1 MSVFLKSLADARRA
15 GKPVGITSVCS
26 AHPLVLEA
34 AMSLAQRQGGPVLI
48 EATCNQVNQFGGYTG
63 KTPAQFASEVLALAE
78 ANGVEAS
85 NVILGGD
92 HLGPNPWRR
101 ELAAEAMAKAEVMVA
116 DYVKAGFTKIH
127 LDASMACADDP
138 SALDD
143 TIVAQRA
150 ARLARVAE
158 RAAREVG
165 TKPLYVLGTEVPV
178 PGGADHALD
187 VVAPTKARAAKATIA
202 THREIFAREGLSEAF
217 DRCIAF
223 VVQPGVEFGNENV
236 VGYRPE
242 LAKELTQVLDQ
253 EAGLVF
259 EAHSTDYQSESA
271 LTALV
276 RDGFP
281 ILKVGPGLT
290 FALREGLFALDLIAT
305 ELDPDYDRDLAV
317 TMERLMLKHRG
328 DWAGHYHGSDEA
340 IRLQL
345 RYSYS
350 DRIRYYWGY
359 PEAIAAVQKLT
370 HTLHGREISPTL
382 ASQFLGRMA
391 DRIGSKDSVDKI
403 VKTFVGDVLETYSRA
418 AAAFD
423 CSVVRR

>member
-1 MSVFLKSLADARRA
+1 MNLFLKSLADARRA

-34 AMSLAQRQGGPVLI
+34 TMSLARREGGPVLI

-63 KTPAQFASEVLALAE
+63 KTPADFAGDVLALAE
-78 ANGVEAS
+78 ANGVATS
-85 NVILGGD
+85 DVILGGD

-101 ELAAEAMAKAEVMVA
+101 ESASAAMAKAEVMVA
-116 DYVKAGFTKIH
+116 EYVRAGFTKIH

-143 TIVAQRA
+143 AIVAQRA
-150 ARLARVAE
+150 AKLAKIAE
-158 RAAREVG
+158 QAAQEAG

-187 VVAPTKARAAKATIA
+187 VVEPTGAEAARATIE

-242 LAKELTQVLDQ
+242 LARKLTRVLDH
-253 EAGLVF
+253 EVGLVF

-305 ELDPDYDRDLAV
+305 ELERDYNRNLAV
-317 TMERLMLKHRG
+317 TMERLMLKHTG

-359 PEAIAAVQKLT
+359 PEAVGAVQKLT
-370 HTLHGREISPTL
+370 DTLNGREIPPTL

-391 DRIGSKDSVDKI
+391 DRIGAKNSVGRI
-403 VKTFVGDVLETYSRA
+403 VKTFVGDVLETYGRA
-418 AAAFD
+418 CRQAG
-423 CSVVRR
+423 

>member
-1 MSVFLKSLADARRA
+1 MNLFLKSLADARRA

-34 AMSLAQRQGGPVLI
+34 TMSLARREGGPVLI

-63 KTPAQFASEVLALAE
+63 KTPADFAGDVLALAE
-78 ANGVEAS
+78 ASGVTTSE
-85 NVILGGD
+85 VILGGD

-101 ELAAEAMAKAEVMVA
+101 ETASAAMAKAEIMVA
-116 DYVKAGFTKIH
+116 EYVRAGFTKIH

-143 TIVAQRA
+143 AIVAQRA
-150 ARLARVAE
+150 ARLAKIAE
-158 RAAREVG
+158 QAAREVG

-187 VVAPTKARAAKATIA
+187 VVEPTGAEAATATIE
-202 THREIFAREGLSEAF
+202 THREIFVREGLSEAF

-236 VGYRPE
+236 IGYRPE
-242 LAKELTQVLDQ
+242 LARKLTSVLDH
-253 EAGLVF
+253 EVGLVF

-305 ELDPDYDRDLAV
+305 ELDPDYDRNLAV
-317 TMERLMLKHRG
+317 TMERLMLKYTG
-328 DWAGHYHGSDEA
+328 GWAGHHYGSEEA

-359 PEAIAAVQKLT
+359 PEAVGAVQKLT
-370 HTLHGREISPTL
+370 DTLHGREIPPTL

-391 DRIGSKDSVDKI
+391 DRIGAKDSVDRI
-403 VKTFVGDVLETYSRA
+403 VKTFVGDVLETYHRA
-418 AAAFD
+418 CRQAG
-423 CSVVRR
+423 

>member
-1 MSVFLKSLADARRA
+1 MSDFLRGLAEARRA
-15 GKPVGITSVCS
+15 GRPVGITSVCS

-34 AMSLAQRQGGPVLI
+34 TLSLAQREGGPVLI

-63 KTPAQFASEVLALAE
+63 KTPAEFAGDVLALAD
-78 ANGVEAS
+78 ASGVAAS
-85 NVILGGD
+85 SVILGGD

-101 ELAAEAMAKAEVMVA
+101 EPASEAMAKADVMVA
-116 DYVKAGFTKIH
+116 AYVKAGFTKIH

-138 SALDD
+138 STLDD
-143 TIVAQRA
+143 MIVAQRA
-150 ARLARVAE
+150 ARLAKVAE
-158 RAAREVG
+158 QAARDVG
-165 TKPLYVLGTEVPV
+165 TKPVYVLGTEVPV

-187 VVAPTKARAAKATIA
+187 VVEPTGAEAAKATIA
-202 THREIFAREGLSEAF
+202 THREIFIKAGLSEAF

-236 VGYRPE
+236 VGYRPQ
-242 LAKELTQVLDQ
+242 LASELTGVLDH

-259 EAHSTDYQSESA
+259 EAHSTDYQSERA
-271 LTALV
+271 LTELV

-305 ELDPDYDRDLAV
+305 ELDPDYARNLAV
-317 TMERLMLKHRG
+317 TMERLMLQHPG
-328 DWAGHYHGSDEA
+328 DWAGHYHGSDED

-359 PEAIAAVQKLT
+359 PEAVRAVQRLT
-370 HTLHGREISPTL
+370 DTLHGRQIPQTL
-382 ASQFLGRMA
+382 ASQFLGRIA
-391 DRIGSKDSVDKI
+391 DRVGSADSVSKI
-403 VKTFVGDVLETYSRA
+403 ARMFVGDVLETYGRA
-418 AAAFD
+418 CRQAG
-423 CSVVRR
+423 